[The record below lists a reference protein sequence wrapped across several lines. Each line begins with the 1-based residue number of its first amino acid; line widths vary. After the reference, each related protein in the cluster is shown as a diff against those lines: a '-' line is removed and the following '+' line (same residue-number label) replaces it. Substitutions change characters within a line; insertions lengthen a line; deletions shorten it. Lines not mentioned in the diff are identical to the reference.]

1 MSIHRAF
8 GSGSFTSALSLDT
21 DWQVGLDAVCGEA
34 QSRLDGT
41 PDLAFVF
48 LSMEFAEQADEIA
61 RRLSSR
67 LGTDRILGCTAESV
81 VGGNC
86 EVEGEPAISLWLGR
100 LPNTR
105 LTTMQLTFQAT
116 PDGGSLLGWP
126 DPLLGPWSETS
137 SMLLLGEPFSFPAD
151 YLLERMNEDRAGVP
165 VMGGMAS
172 GGTAPAQNRLILGE
186 RGLQE
191 GGVAVV
197 LEGGSPPRGIVS
209 QGCRPVGHHF
219 VVTKAER
226 NIIYELGGRPA
237 FERLR
242 EVFDTSPNRDKILM
256 QQGLHVGRV
265 VSEYLEQFTQGDFL
279 IRNVIGVD
287 ADAGAIVIGDYIR
300 TGQTI
305 QFHVRDES
313 TADAELRQLLAGHR
327 PQRPGGAL
335 LFTCNGRGSRLF
347 SQPHHD
353 AAAIHDTWDELPVA
367 GLFAQGEMGPVG
379 GRNFLHGF
387 TASIALFDDSTP
399 ASDDPAG

>member
-1 MSIHRAF
+1 
-8 GSGSFTSALSLDT
+8 
-21 DWQVGLDAVCGEA
+21 
-34 QSRLDGT
+34 
-41 PDLAFVF
+41 
-48 LSMEFAEQADEIA
+48 
-61 RRLSSR
+61 
-67 LGTDRILGCTAESV
+67 
-81 VGGNC
+81 
-86 EVEGEPAISLWLGR
+86 
-100 LPNTR
+100 
-105 LTTMQLTFQAT
+105 
-116 PDGGSLLGWP
+116 
-126 DPLLGPWSETS
+126 
-137 SMLLLGEPFSFPAD
+137 MLLLGEPFSFPAD

-172 GGTAPAQNRLILGE
+172 GGTAPAQNRLILGG

-197 LEGGSPPRGIVS
+197 LEGGTPPRSIVS

-399 ASDDPAG
+399 ASDDSAG